1 MEVTV
6 ASMLLLIALAMA
18 FSLLTTVSTSVARTD
33 ARGQTNDQVR
43 QAVQEIDRQVR
54 SGNVLY
60 DPSTEVSD
68 PTNFIAPGLSMR
80 IYTQANGVQ
89 RCVQW
94 RIKAGTLQ
102 MRSWSETWAV
112 DGVVTSFGNVATN
125 ITNTAS
131 TPAFSLDPSPGFGG
145 RLLKLD
151 VLAQINSVQ
160 GAQVEIVDSVAG
172 RNTTYGYPTSVCA
185 SIPPY

>member
-33 ARGQTNDQVR
+33 VRSQTNDQLR

-60 DPSTEVSD
+60 DPAAEVTD
-68 PTNFIAPGLSMR
+68 PPNFIAPGLSMR

-94 RIKAGTLQ
+94 RIKTGTLQ
-102 MRSWSETWAV
+102 MRSWSENWAV
-112 DGVVTSFGNVATN
+112 DGLVTSFGNVATN
-125 ITNTAS
+125 IVNTGAR
-131 TPAFSLDPSPGFGG
+131 PAFSLDPSPGFGG

-151 VLAQINSVQ
+151 VLAQVNAVQ
-160 GAQVEIVDSVAG
+160 GPQVEVVDSVAG

-185 SIPPY
+185 TIPPY